1 MLSIFPVADIRES
14 IDLDAEDADVCILE
28 EPEHLNITLPSSC
41 DPWRKTFRHVIGIMH
56 TNYLAYS
63 QNANVSGLALVP
75 FQAVLNAWM
84 SRVHCDKIIKLSDT
98 LQTYA
103 VEKEC
108 VNNVHGIRSDF
119 LEEGKRRASA
129 YSSAST
135 GTTESSPKNK
145 IYFVGKLL
153 WAKGLD
159 RLIGLQSAFKR
170 STGNYFEIDI
180 IGSGPEKEEIQRAFH
195 GRSKL
200 IKSKQKEKQ
209 EEEQKSQKVKPFSS
223 HHSFSEL
230 MNEMPKSRHEFR
242 KESIPAT
249 FPGRM
254 DHASLKED
262 YKIFVNPSLTEVLCT
277 TTAEVSA

>member
-1 MLSIFPVADIRES
+1 M
-14 IDLDAEDADVCILE
+14 CILE
-28 EPEHLNITLPSSC
+28 EPEHLNITLPPSC
-41 DPWRKTFRHVIGIMH
+41 DPWRKTFRHVVGIMH

-75 FQAVLNAWM
+75 FQVFLNSWM

-108 VNNVHGIRSDF
+108 VNNVHGIRSVF

-129 YSSAST
+129 YSSTSA
-135 GTTESSPKNK
+135 GTTKDK

-195 GRSKL
+195 GRAKL
-200 IKSKQKEKQ
+200 NKSMQKEQ
-209 EEEQKSQKVKPFSS
+209 QEEQKLQKVNPFSS

-230 MNEMPKSRHEFR
+230 INEIPKSRHEFR

-254 DHASLKED
+254 DHASLKEN